1 MPRRLHGNAWRASL
15 AAFIVGACVASV
27 ATESKALF
35 RGRAFIDR
43 AIPAVGGVVGDSPRE
58 LQLSFTQPVDASLS
72 KIDVSASGGQIEP
85 TGKATQDRAR
95 SNVLHVRLGRV
106 LKPGVYVV
114 RWRVVSRNNSSSGD
128 YRFTVSP

>member
-1 MPRRLHGNAWRASL
+1 M
-15 AAFIVGACVASV
+15 

-43 AIPAVGGVVGDSPRE
+43 AIPAVGGVISDSPRD

-72 KIDVSASGGQIEP
+72 EVDVATSGGQMEP
-85 TGKATQDRAR
+85 TGKATLDPTR

-106 LKPGVYVV
+106 LKPGVYFV
-114 RWRVVSRNNSSSGD
+114 RG
-128 YRFTVSP
+128 